1 MVTNP
6 QYQRSVT
13 ELSSLIMDQPHHP
26 LEVSVWW
33 LEYLLRHPHNQE
45 MKPHTHNLNWV
56 QYFLIDV
63 IAFIVFVVTVLIT
76 IIVKLI
82 RCCCLRNRRK
92 NKTE

>member
-33 LEYLLRHPHNQE
+33 LEYLLRHPHNTN
-45 MKPHTHNLNWV
+45 MTPHSHRLYWF
-56 QYFLIDV
+56 QYFLLDV
-63 IAFIVFVVTVLIT
+63 IAVLLLTSSLLIFITC
-76 IIVKLI
+76 KLCSAGAEKI
-82 RCCCLRNRRK
+82 K
-92 NKTE
+92 KKKKE